1 MGAQQQP
8 NPQHV
13 PFLCVIIPAYN
24 EEKRIPSTLERVAA
38 YLQTQDYSWEVLVV
52 DDGSSDS
59 TASLVSG
66 FAASHPGVSLLSIAH
81 AGKGWAVR
89 SGMLH
94 TRAQHRFI
102 CDADLSMPIEQLER
116 FLPPRLSD
124 YHVALGSREAPGAR
138 RFNEPR
144 RRHIMGRVYN
154 TLTRLFAVPGVSDTQ
169 CGFKCFTG
177 PAADKLFAMQHT
189 PGFAFDVEILF
200 LARRLGL
207 RLVEVPIDWHY
218 SSESK
223 VRPLR
228 DGLSMMLD
236 ILKIRWA
243 FFRGRYRATKS

>member
-1 MGAQQQP
+1 MAARQQP
-8 NPQHV
+8 DPRHV

-24 EEKRIPSTLERVAA
+24 EEKRIPSTLERVVA
-38 YLQTQDYSWEVLVV
+38 YLRTRDYSWEVLVV
-52 DDGSSDS
+52 DDGSSDG
-59 TASLVSG
+59 TAGLVSS
-66 FAASHPGVSLLSIAH
+66 FAVGHPGVSLLSIPH
-81 AGKGWAVR
+81 AGKGWAVH

-94 TRAQHRFI
+94 TRAQRRFI

-116 FLPPRLSD
+116 FLPPLLGD
-124 YHVALGSREAPGAR
+124 YDVALGSREASGAR

-144 RRHIMGRVYN
+144 RRHLMGRVYN
-154 TLTRLFAVPGVSDTQ
+154 TMTRLLAVPGVSDTQ

-177 PAADKLFAMQHT
+177 PAADRLFAMQRT

-207 RLVEVPIDWHY
+207 RMVEVPIDWHY
-218 SSESK
+218 ASESK

-243 FFRGRYRATKS
+243 SLRGRYRAVDS